1 VVGSL
6 VGVSKCSSSS
16 SPLSVMMVVRVCVA
30 ESVLPRPLAPF
41 PLLPFPFLE
50 VLVEEARVLR
60 EEEGVDGPERVE
72 EEAWDLI
79 FERRWVIALGVTSGV
94 ERRKI

>member
-1 VVGSL
+1 
-6 VGVSKCSSSS
+6 
-16 SPLSVMMVVRVCVA
+16 MMVVRVCVA

-60 EEEGVDGPERVE
+60 EEEGVEGPEVPERE
-72 EEAWDLI
+72 MGLAWAFI